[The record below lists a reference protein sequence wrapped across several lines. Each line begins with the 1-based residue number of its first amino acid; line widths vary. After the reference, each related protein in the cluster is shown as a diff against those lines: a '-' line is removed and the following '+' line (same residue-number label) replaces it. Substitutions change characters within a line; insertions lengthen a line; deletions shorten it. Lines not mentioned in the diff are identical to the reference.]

1 MWSKDLILEL
11 LKGVKIEPLRLGDR
25 VEPENSSLWFDSPPD
40 IIIIFTV
47 CYGHQ
52 GKLSGLES
60 IYKRMRIFFF
70 HLNHPQGQLI
80 VFAGKDRGSMLIK
93 LREEWIHLEDIFNN
107 HP

>member
-52 GKLSGLES
+52 GKLPGLES
-60 IYKRMRIFFF
+60 IYKRMRIFF
-70 HLNHPQGQLI
+70 
-80 VFAGKDRGSMLIK
+80 ST
-93 LREEWIHLEDIFNN
+93 WIIPKGNLLYLQVKIGEACW
-107 HP
+107 